1 MELARLDQNDRHMD
15 EQGYKFGVGV
25 LVVASMVIAIILILF
40 FGAAP
45 NFFARRY
52 EVTIR
57 FDAAPGVATDTPVRK
72 NGVQIGRVKGI
83 KLLDERGVD
92 LTLELDSEYKIRA
105 GELPLI
111 DVGSLITGDAIV
123 EFVSPTPESLLERFD
138 GAGGSPADGMLDEN
152 EALLASTP
160 IKDGDFLSGGK
171 VAPDPFDA
179 IVNMQQSFGTTLVAI
194 EQAGEQVTLLAQDV
208 RQMLGTGDGELK
220 KISQKVE
227 MTIDNFNSTLN
238 SIESV
243 FNDPNLRS
251 AMETVANRLPGFVD
265 DIEGVMVQ
273 TKDTLAAFEGV
284 GREAEATMRNVSS
297 LTKPFAEQGDKL
309 VGDALSALSNLD
321 ALLADLRKVSGRINN
336 SQGTVAKLLDDDE
349 LYYTF
354 INTLQNVEQ
363 LTRRLQP
370 IVEDARVFSDKVAR
384 EPSSLIDL
392 RGAIRGRPSGGLK

>member
-1 MELARLDQNDRHMD
+1 
-15 EQGYKFGVGV
+15 
-25 LVVASMVIAIILILF
+25 
-40 FGAAP
+40 
-45 NFFARRY
+45 
-52 EVTIR
+52 
-57 FDAAPGVATDTPVRK
+57 
-72 NGVQIGRVKGI
+72 
-83 KLLDERGVD
+83 
-92 LTLELDSEYKIRA
+92 
-105 GELPLI
+105 
-111 DVGSLITGDAIV
+111 
-123 EFVSPTPESLLERFD
+123 
-138 GAGGSPADGMLDEN
+138 
-152 EALLASTP
+152 
-160 IKDGDFLSGGK
+160 
-171 VAPDPFDA
+171 
-179 IVNMQQSFGTTLVAI
+179 
-194 EQAGEQVTLLAQDV
+194 
-208 RQMLGTGDGELK
+208 
-220 KISQKVE
+220 
-227 MTIDNFNSTLN
+227 
-238 SIESV
+238 
-243 FNDPNLRS
+243 
-251 AMETVANRLPGFVD
+251 METVANRLPGFVD